1 MTYRNPMRP
10 RCLTVRGLLTGERLM
25 QNVEQDLKLEAALA
39 LLDRQSLDAVKVIDP
54 KGEVIGVL
62 TRQDVESAGELK
74 ERLAREGTRPPYR
87 GASSTVSDTAA
98 TIQPAQDRLT
108 RVPIQRLLDALH
120 DGVYITDAHGVTV
133 AINQAYERITGLKGS
148 DILGRHMRELVR
160 SGYISKS
167 VSLEVIRD
175 GQPVTLVQ
183 SLRDGRKILVSGMP
197 MQADDGTLSHVVTS
211 VRDITELLRAKHAQ
225 EQLRQLHSLHD
236 TYSVNSGTDEQ
247 SLELVTSDATA
258 DCFALAERVAATDVK
273 VLIQGETGTGKTLL
287 ARYLHEHSERATSVF
302 LELNCAALPEGL
314 LEAELFGYAPGA
326 FTGASVRGK
335 QGLLDVANGG
345 TLFLDEIGDLPLS
358 LQAKLLKVVEEQRF
372 MPVGGTELKR
382 TNVRLLTAS
391 HHDLRVR
398 VSEGR
403 FREDLYYRL
412 SVVPITLP
420 PLRERRAEITP
431 LLHHYLS
438 HFCHRH
444 ARVCRF
450 DPETLELLG
459 SHDWPGNIREL
470 INLVERLVVTTCD
483 ELITPK
489 MLPIE
494 CLAGTLGAIPSTPHS
509 APDSDSVSATY
520 RGQQRDQQ
528 REQRF
533 DAPTSA
539 TDALRE
545 ATLKEKTEALERQL
559 IRQALNNHRTTRAAA
574 SALGI
579 NQSTLVKKMQKYTIT
594 R

>member
-1 MTYRNPMRP
+1 MRP
-10 RCLTVRGLLTGERLM
+10 RCLTVRGLLPRERLM

-54 KGEVIGVL
+54 QGEVIGVL

-74 ERLAREGTRPPYR
+74 ERLAREGTRPAYR

-98 TIQPAQDRLT
+98 TMQPAQDRLT

-148 DILGRHMRELVR
+148 DVLGRHMRELVR

-287 ARYLHEHSERATSVF
+287 ARYLHEHSERANSVF

-326 FTGASVRGK
+326 FTGASARGK

-444 ARVCRF
+444 ARVRRF

-489 MLPIE
+489 MLPME
-494 CLAGTLGAIPSTPHS
+494 CLAGPSGTLHS
-509 APDSDSVSATY
+509 AAPSSPDNSPDNAVH
-520 RGQQRDQQ
+520 QQQSRQLL
-528 REQRF
+528 E
-533 DAPTSA
+533 AHSSA
-539 TDALRE
+539 TDDLRDT
-545 ATLKEKTEALERQL
+545 TLKEKTEALEQQL
-559 IRQALNNHRTTRAAA
+559 IKRALDSHRTTRAAA

-579 NQSTLVKKMQKYTIT
+579 NQSTLVKKMQKYAI
-594 R
+594 RR